1 MKKLMKL
8 FVLVAAAAMA
18 LASCQKN
25 EIPAPEKQEVHFT
38 INAGIPQTKTTITDN
53 GGGTYTPSW
62 DGTENLAV
70 LFQLPDANTEDSD
83 AVKFTNKTGEGAT
96 ATFSA
101 MVSADKASTE
111 TLYAIYPYE
120 AFGRGFDGGLARLD
134 LNSDQKPTATSFDPS
149 CDILVARPY
158 DYAVND
164 GEVVVDPLYFTR
176 VMSVLRV
183 NLKSDF
189 ADINN
194 EVVESIKFQTGG
206 VNITGYAK
214 ISVENPEFTGEWTTK
229 NDYVT
234 ATYDSDVVSINGDDN
249 SVYFVVAPVT
259 IPADKNLTFTIKTE
273 NYTITKTI
281 EANNHPEMKFD
292 AGNVAVINLNIKE
305 EECTPI
311 SGGSDAEIY
320 YEKVTSQPADWS
332 GKYLLIV
339 EDNVNKALSGI
350 STTSTKYG
358 LGTEVIINDNKINAS
373 GLSGYE
379 VVISK
384 ASITDGAYIL
394 TFNSSL
400 LYWNSGNSL
409 ATNSTESDKTNWTIS
424 LDNGKLSIYNCNTTN
439 RQLLWNKTSPRFAC
453 YTGKEEDS
461 GYYYPHLYKLVEDNE
476 GGETQEPDQPK
487 TPVLRVTSSEISV
500 EAAGGTGEI
509 NYTIENPVDGVSVVA
524 SSDVDWITNI
534 SPTDDKVTFNVLENT
549 GVERNAVVTLA
560 YDGAEPVKVTV
571 TQDRSQS
578 VTLPEGVASIKVLAT
593 STSEEEFAVALTD
606 AVVTYVSGS
615 NAYIED
621 AEAGI
626 LIYMSAHGLSM
637 GDKLNGEV
645 TGKVKL
651 YNNLREVTSIDY
663 TKATKTSGAAVPVT
677 VLTLEDLNA
686 EGAYDKYENMR
697 IKIED
702 ATVSAQGQIS
712 QGDQTYALY
721 FKNSSV
727 TGFDPGNTIDLF
739 GYPSKYNDNIQFN
752 IWENAIIKKVANTT
766 ITGVSDFSVEVGGT
780 KEINASASS
789 GENVTYVSANP
800 EIATVDENG
809 VVTGIAEGE
818 TTITVSVPAND
829 VYPAAEEICRVTVTA
844 ASQGGDDTNE
854 PITVTKS
861 IKDISGTT
869 ANGTQVLTLKL
880 DDVISATA
888 SKGTNNGKVYNTG
901 TEWRLYMS
909 DSGTVTVN
917 AISGYIIKTVKFTY
931 SQSNNGTLLSGT
943 SQINSGTTYE
953 VNAQSVTYTVGRTSG
968 TKPGQVKVTAIEV
981 VYQAN

>member
-1 MKKLMKL
+1 MIMKKVFNSF
-8 FVLVAAAAMA
+8 FVIIAAMVTFAGCAKQEIDAPATPETKTVQFFANSIETKTAFGTPDGTTYPTLWNVGDKVKVLLNIEQVAGTEKIADVECEADLAESARFEVAFAPNTAPESYTYYAVCPSSAYNAKSSTDGRITVIIPTDQTPLETTVDKDAQIIYAVAPADADQTSVDMDFHHLTAYGKFSLINLTDKITSVSKVKIVAPEGVFISGKWNYLVADRSIKAHDED
-18 LASCQKN
+18 LYN
-25 EIPAPEKQEVHFT
+25 YIEI
-38 INAGIPQTKTTITDN
+38 NTTRTDN
-53 GGGTYTPSW
+53 IWFACGPVDLSGQTVKFVVTTDLGDLEKEVTFPGKFESGKIASFKINM
-62 DGTENLAV
+62 DGINPPVQDEEEDVVLTKVTDVSQFTAGVYIIVSEDEKYYLPNFAASQSAKIVANSITKVNSVINLTDDMLWRVKLAESG
-70 LFQLPDANTEDSD
+70 LIFESD
-83 AVKFTNKTGEGAT
+83 AEAGMYLVAT
-96 ATFSA
+96 K
-101 MVSADKASTE
+101 ADND
-111 TLYAIYPYE
+111 AI
-120 AFGRGFDGGLARLD
+120 RIQ
-134 LNSDQKPTATSFDPS
+134 NTSSVVWTATS
-149 CDILVARPY
+149 
-158 DYAVND
+158 
-164 GEVVVDPLYFTR
+164 
-176 VMSVLRV
+176 
-183 NLKSDF
+183 
-189 ADINN
+189 
-194 EVVESIKFQTGG
+194 
-206 VNITGYAK
+206 
-214 ISVENPEFTGEWTTK
+214 VENHGVVLQSSMATDRYLSLYSTQDWRYYKSSNIPGSSK
-229 NDYVT
+229 NQY
-234 ATYDSDVVSINGDDN
+234 
-249 SVYFVVAPVT
+249 
-259 IPADKNLTFTIKTE
+259 
-273 NYTITKTI
+273 
-281 EANNHPEMKFD
+281 AN
-292 AGNVAVINLNIKE
+292 
-305 EECTPI
+305 
-311 SGGSDAEIY
+311 
-320 YEKVTSQPADWS
+320 
-332 GKYLLIV
+332 
-339 EDNVNKALSGI
+339 
-350 STTSTKYG
+350 
-358 LGTEVIINDNKINAS
+358 
-373 GLSGYE
+373 
-379 VVISK
+379 
-384 ASITDGAYIL
+384 
-394 TFNSSL
+394 
-400 LYWNSGNSL
+400 
-409 ATNSTESDKTNWTIS
+409 
-424 LDNGKLSIYNCNTTN
+424 
-439 RQLLWNKTSPRFAC
+439 
-453 YTGKEEDS
+453 
-461 GYYYPHLYKLVEDNE
+461 LYKVEMGGNA

-560 YDGAEPVKVTV
+560 YDGAEPVNVTV
-571 TQDRSQS
+571 TQERSQS

-593 STSEEEFAVALTD
+593 STSEEEFAVTLTD

-727 TGFDPGNTIDLF
+727 TGFDLGNTIDLF

-800 EIATVDENG
+800 EIAKVDENG

-829 VYPAAEEICRVTVTA
+829 VYPAAEETCTVTVTA
-844 ASQGGDDTNE
+844 AQGGDDTNE

-869 ANGTQVLTLKL
+869 TNGTQVLTLKL

-888 SKGTNNGKVYNTG
+888 SKGSNNGKVYATG
-901 TEWRLYMS
+901 AEWRLYMS

-917 AISGYIIKTVKFTY
+917 AISGYTIKTVKFTY

-943 SQINSGTTYE
+943 SQINSGTAYE

-968 TKPGQVKVTAIEV
+968 TKQGQVKVTAIEV